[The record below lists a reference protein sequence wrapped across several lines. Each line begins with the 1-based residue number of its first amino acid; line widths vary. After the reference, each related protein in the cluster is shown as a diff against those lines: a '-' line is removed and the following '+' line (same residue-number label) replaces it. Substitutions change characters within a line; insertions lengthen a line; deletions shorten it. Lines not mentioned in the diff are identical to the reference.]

1 MGRSI
6 DSGVPGRV
14 EKRKVEGTML
24 KICYL
29 SDDPRR
35 LKNYRQ
41 ILEEMETEEALY
53 RNHRMFR
60 TENVEY
66 RFVNCGNPDT
76 YMGLYADQVI
86 IDFRNPMIEIARII
100 TAASCVPDE
109 YKIIDDRK
117 IGVLDF

>member
-1 MGRSI
+1 
-6 DSGVPGRV
+6 
-14 EKRKVEGTML
+14 ML

-29 SDDPRR
+29 SDNERR
-35 LKNYRQ
+35 IMNSRR
-41 ILEEMETEEALY
+41 ILAEMETENILY
-53 RNHRMFR
+53 ENKRVFR
-60 TENVEY
+60 TENMEY
-66 RFVNCGNPDT
+66 RFVNCGNEDN

-117 IGVLDF
+117 MGVTDY